1 MEKIQE
7 ILNKGLEK
15 YIKEN
20 KVVGYKQKVIKSIK
34 DCKTGAIGAHKYV
47 CDECGYE
54 EIAYNSCRN
63 RHCPNCQTGK
73 KIKWIEARKEEVLN
87 IKYYH
92 IVFTIPSEIY
102 NITLQNQVKMYKI
115 LFKASSET
123 LQMLAKDTKYLGA
136 EIGFFSILHTWGQN
150 LMYHPHVH
158 IVVTG
163 GGLTEINTWK
173 EKEEDFFIPVK
184 VMSRVFR
191 GKFLDYMRKE
201 KLEFYGNNKYLENP
215 AIYDELIQ
223 NLYKKEWV
231 VYCKEPFKNAECVIQ
246 YLGRYT
252 HRVAISNERIVK
264 IEGETVTF
272 KWRDYKDNNKMKEMT
287 ISIQEFIRRFLLHI
301 LPPNF
306 MKIRY
311 YGILGNKSKK
321 KKLLKCKILTRTK
334 IYIKEKLPTLE
345 LLKKTLGKDFNLCPC
360 CKKGHMLIPNTT

>member
-1 MEKIQE
+1 MEKIKE
-7 ILNKGLEK
+7 ILNKGLEE
-15 YIKEN
+15 YEN
-20 KVVGYKQKVIKSIK
+20 SHKIVGYKKSTIKAIK
-34 DCKTGAIGAHKYV
+34 NCKTEKMGAHKYV

-63 RHCPNCQTGK
+63 RHCPNCQIMK
-73 KIKWIEARKEEVLN
+73 KLKWIEARKEEVLN

-92 IVFTIPSEIY
+92 VVFTIPSELY
-102 NITLQNQVKMYKI
+102 NIVYQNQSKMYNV
-115 LFKASSET
+115 LFKAASET
-123 LQMLAKDTKYLGA
+123 IQELAEDKKYLGA

-150 LMYHPHVH
+150 LMYHPHMH

-191 GKFLDYMRKE
+191 GKFLNYMKKE
-201 KLEFYGNNKYLENP
+201 KIEFYGKNKDLENP
-215 AIYDELIQ
+215 ATYNNLIQ
-223 NLYKKEWV
+223 SLYNKEWI

-252 HRVAISNERIVK
+252 HRVAISNERILK
-264 IEGETVTF
+264 IEGEQVTF

-301 LPPNF
+301 LPPHF

-311 YGILGNKSKK
+311 YGILGNKNKK

-334 IYIKEKLPTLE
+334 IYKKKELPTLE
-345 LLKKTLGKDFNLCPC
+345 LLKKVLGKDFNLCPQ